1 MIAVLIVFL
10 AAEKKESDEKKSKRD
25 SDEIETIQRQ
35 DSVTVSNTI
44 ARKTDKQKNKTGT
57 GHQRDRENRSTTVRT
72 PRKPGT

>member
-57 GHQRDRENRSTTVRT
+57 GHQRDREKRSTTVRT
-72 PRKPGT
+72 ARKPGT